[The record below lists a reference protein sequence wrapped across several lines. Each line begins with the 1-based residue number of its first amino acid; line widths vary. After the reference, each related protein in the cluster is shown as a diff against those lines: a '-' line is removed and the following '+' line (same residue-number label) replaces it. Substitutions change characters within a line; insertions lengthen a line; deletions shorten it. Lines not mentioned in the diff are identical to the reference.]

1 MLHYII
7 RCYTFFFTRCI
18 YVTMYIH
25 NKLLGYTPEP
35 KAKTFLEENKAYIS
49 PLKTRFLQFYE
60 EKPEK
65 PEKPE
70 NKQINPIFYNKN
82 QFTEYMM
89 ESNTPLEKEWRTR
102 ILLENT
108 PRGNIIMFYDA
119 FKLGFSFFCDQ
130 KVISYDVLNAA
141 AMKYVTVFQCRHFF
155 IDEAIVPKEHTSPLI
170 QIHFTEETTKTQHT
184 KEVKKT
190 FAKLRDYTKEN
201 PNAKTQQQQQQNQEP
216 EKKKNTFLYLGKLNN
231 FQILQ
236 SIPKSRKIMSKFTS
250 PLLESL
256 QQNANVQRETLSYK
270 QFRAIQKETTQAVPD
285 FAAAPAAAPNPN

>member
-1 MLHYII
+1 MYA
-7 RCYTFFFTRCI
+7 
-18 YVTMYIH
+18 TMYIR
-25 NKLLGYTPEP
+25 NKLLGYIPEA
-35 KAKTFLEENKAYIS
+35 KQKTFLEENHEYIS
-49 PLKTRFLQFYE
+49 PIKTRFLGLIE
-60 EKPEK
+60 NSGKLEKQEK
-65 PEKPE
+65 LE
-70 NKQINPIFYNKN
+70 NKQIDPIFYDKK

-119 FKLGFSFFCDQ
+119 FKLGFSFYCDQ

-201 PNAKTQQQQQQNQEP
+201 PNAKTSQKQQQQEP
-216 EKKKNTFLYLGKLNN
+216 EKRKNIFLYLGKLNN

-236 SIPKSRKIMSKFTS
+236 SRPKTRKVLAKFTS
-250 PLLESL
+250 PLLETL
-256 QQNANVQRETLSYK
+256 QQNTNVQRETLSYK
-270 QFRAIQKETTQAVPD
+270 QFRAIQKETTQADPD
-285 FAAAPAAAPNPN
+285 FAAAPAAAPTPN